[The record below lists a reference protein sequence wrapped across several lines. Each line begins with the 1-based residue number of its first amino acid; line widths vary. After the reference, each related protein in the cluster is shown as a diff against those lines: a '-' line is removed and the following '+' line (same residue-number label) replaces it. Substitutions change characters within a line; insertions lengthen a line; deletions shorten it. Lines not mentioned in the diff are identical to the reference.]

1 MKQYGKTFKQYFD
14 LLKEYK
20 HLLTKQQYNTLKG
33 QILKGDIEGFRKGLF
48 NLAKIKYVG
57 GNKNETK

>member
-1 MKQYGKTFKQYFD
+1 MKNSLK

-20 HLLTKQQYNTLKG
+20 YQLTKQQYNTFKG

-48 NLAKIKYVG
+48 KVMMIKY
-57 GNKNETK
+57 TR